1 MLISSIITICL
12 LICVQSQ
19 YITLPP
25 LPYNY
30 DALEPILSEKIMRLH
45 HLKHHQ
51 TYTTKVNTAIESII
65 NETTDKDL
73 IKLMKSDIN
82 TILTNLNQIPQPYR
96 QTLRNN
102 GGGYINHKLFWHLM
116 TKPTYINETI
126 IEPQPDGILLNEINN
141 KFQSFTKFK
150 EQFTNNAINLF
161 GSGWTWLMVNV
172 STKELAINSTANQ
185 DSLIMENKYHVP
197 ILGIDVWEH
206 AYYLTYEN
214 RRNEYVDNWFKIINW
229 PYVQEL
235 YMDAIGQ
242 HIDL

>member
-1 MLISSIITICL
+1 
-12 LICVQSQ
+12 
-19 YITLPP
+19 
-25 LPYNY
+25 
-30 DALEPILSEKIMRLH
+30 
-45 HLKHHQ
+45 
-51 TYTTKVNTAIESII
+51 
-65 NETTDKDL
+65 
-73 IKLMKSDIN
+73 
-82 TILTNLNQIPQPYR
+82 
-96 QTLRNN
+96 
-102 GGGYINHKLFWHLM
+102 
-116 TKPTYINETI
+116 
-126 IEPQPDGILLNEINN
+126 
-141 KFQSFTKFK
+141 
-150 EQFTNNAINLF
+150 
-161 GSGWTWLMVNV
+161 MVNV